1 MQIDESVTLGEVF
14 KRTETGGTFVGETAD
29 GRLISIR
36 QAPSGLAC
44 GCVCPGCRRPL
55 VARKGEVRT
64 HHFAHH
70 SLVDDKPCIIA
81 GETVLHRLAK
91 EILGRRLTLKLP
103 GLVFRD
109 HGDSEEVVKP
119 GRFFFDRAELELR
132 VGEVVPDVVLYR
144 GGRRLFVEFKVT
156 HACGT
161 EKIARIQ
168 KMDVGAVEIEL
179 EGFRDVKLRDLEQII
194 LFKAPREWLH
204 NPKTV
209 DAVGRLSARVA
220 ERARRRAELIAHLRS
235 LYVHVY
241 PTGGRG
247 SGEHELAARRDNY
260 ATLLNHD
267 VPGTGSFSVP
277 VAEWQGKVV
286 CDLVSGR
293 RLNVSDLLTGLES
306 AGMIKPE
313 LRRVSW
319 DDVKMVAEI
328 DPQFGSPGCA
338 VFRYLL
344 HLSEIGMAHS
354 NDDGWKGTDDFARR
368 REFAVRT
375 RELAGHRLVEV
386 AHIIAPLLHDAAGG
400 GPAGFVFSEWAKRE
414 IDGLGAPLT
423 VAHCDSIRWTG
434 FRNALKAITGS
445 GDDPD
450 ATREALGLP
459 LAGASH
465 EMRRRMAPG
474 F

>member
-1 MQIDESVTLGEVF
+1 MQVDDSLTLGEIF

-29 GRLISIR
+29 GALISVR
-36 QAPSGLAC
+36 HAPSGLAC

-55 VARKGEVRT
+55 VARKGEIRN

-119 GRFFFDRAELELR
+119 GRFYFDRAELELR
-132 VGEVVPDVVLYR
+132 AGEIVPDVVLHR
-144 GGRRLFVEFKVT
+144 GGRRLFIEFKVT
-156 HACGT
+156 HACGP

-179 EGFRDVKLRDLEQII
+179 EGFREVKLRELEQII

-204 NPKTV
+204 NPRTA
-209 DAVGRLSARVA
+209 DAIGRLSARAA
-220 ERARRRAELIAHLRS
+220 ERARRRAELIRDLRS
-235 LYVHVY
+235 RYVHVH
-241 PTGGRG
+241 PVGGRG
-247 SGEHELAARRDNY
+247 SGEYELAARRDNY

-267 VPGTGSFSVP
+267 VPGTGCFSVP
-277 VAEWQGKVV
+277 VAEWQG
-286 CDLVSGR
+286 LVIGELLAGR
-293 RLNVSDLLTGLES
+293 RLKVSDLLSRMES
-306 AGMIKPE
+306 AGMIRPE

-344 HLSEIGMAHS
+344 HLSEIGMVTS
-354 NDDGWKGTDDFARR
+354 NDDGWRGTEDFARR

-375 RELAGHRLVEV
+375 RELAGQRLVEV
-386 AHIIAPLLHDAAGG
+386 AHMIAPLLPDEAGG
-400 GPAGFVFSEWAKRE
+400 GPEGFVFSEWAKRD
-414 IDGLGAPLT
+414 IDGLGAPLK

-434 FRNALKAITGS
+434 FRNALKALAGS
-445 GDDPD
+445 GDDLE

-459 LAGASH
+459 LADISH

-474 F
+474 L

>member
-1 MQIDESVTLGEVF
+1 MQVDDSLTLGEIF

-29 GRLISIR
+29 GALISIR
-36 QAPSGLAC
+36 HAASGLAC

-55 VARKGEVRT
+55 VARKGEIRT

-119 GRFFFDRAELELR
+119 GRFYFDRAELELR
-132 VGEVVPDVVLYR
+132 VGEIVPDVVLHR
-144 GGRRLFVEFKVT
+144 GGRRLFIEFKVT
-156 HACGT
+156 HACGP

-179 EGFRDVKLRDLEQII
+179 EGFREVKLRELEQII

-204 NPKTV
+204 NPRTV
-209 DAVGRLSARVA
+209 DAIGRLSARAA
-220 ERARRRAELIAHLRS
+220 ERARRRAEHIAHLRS

-247 SGEHELAARRDNY
+247 SGEHELAAQRDNY

-313 LRRVSW
+313 LRRISW
-319 DDVKMVAEI
+319 DDVKMIAPI
-328 DPQFGSPGCA
+328 DPQFGSPGYA

-344 HLSEIGMAHS
+344 QLSEFGMVTS
-354 NDDGWKGTDDFARR
+354 NDDGWKGTEDFARR

-375 RELAGHRLVEV
+375 RELAEQRLVEV
-386 AHIIAPLLHDAAGG
+386 AHIIAPLLHDGAGAG
-400 GPAGFVFSEWAKRE
+400 STGFVFSDWAKRE
-414 IDGLGAPLT
+414 IEGLGAPLN

-434 FRNALKAITGS
+434 FRNALKALAGAG
-445 GDDPD
+445 GDLE
-450 ATREALGLP
+450 ATREILGLP
-459 LAGASH
+459 LADASR